1 MSWPVSLSYFV
12 VSIFH
17 SDNLNHLSFQF
28 QKYRNVQELSTNMFN
43 PLIPLIIFLEV
54 NIYLSISKYYLYQVS
69 SFGFIPLVIASIGLH
84 KLAMDV
90 VKSACHTLAILSDV
104 KGQASNIAFA
114 GASAI
119 NGYL

>member
-1 MSWPVSLSYFV
+1 MSWPVSLSYFI

-17 SDNLNHLSFQF
+17 SDNLNHLSF

-43 PLIPLIIFLEV
+43 PMIPLIIFLEV